1 MSNNLEPKAVDV
13 LRDEY
18 KRSSDGILNL
28 LSQNE
33 KVTSVWLALIG
44 FVFGIGLKENIAPIF
59 LLMPPAVI
67 ALLFYLI
74 YIYEHIMILGGYIAS
89 LENRINKEL
98 KAKVLRW
105 ETEVSP
111 RWVHF
116 RLSVIL
122 MLSIVLL
129 MSLAVVSYSIVH
141 TYGYY
146 PKAIT
151 WLQIIF
157 VFLMLSIAFGLM
169 IRLRR
174 LHSQVQRDCHEL
186 EGERA

>member
-1 MSNNLEPKAVDV
+1 MSNHLEPKAIDI
-13 LRDEY
+13 LIDEY
-18 KRSSDGILNL
+18 RRGSASIQSLF
-28 LSQNE
+28 SQNE

-74 YIYEHIMILGGYIAS
+74 YIYEHIMILGGYLAS
-89 LENRINKEL
+89 LEIRINDEL

-111 RWVHF
+111 QWLHF

-122 MLSIVLL
+122 MLSIVLS
-129 MSLAVVSYSIVH
+129 MSLAVISYSIFH
-141 TYGYY
+141 TFWLLSPNNNLASDHICLLY
-146 PKAIT
+146 AINC
-151 WLQIIF
+151 
-157 VFLMLSIAFGLM
+157 FL
-169 IRLRR
+169 
-174 LHSQVQRDCHEL
+174 VD
-186 EGERA
+186 